1 LQGGRILGFKAV
13 LSSASL
19 ANQAAKAYT
28 SLFAST
34 LMIFKS
40 FFSSAANLI
49 LRYRSCFSPIKKHTK
64 EGGSVENVLLGGVGG
79 YRTHVLN
86 NSNNNFTL
94 LNGKGYGYNP
104 RLVPN
109 LVPST
114 VTL

>member
-1 LQGGRILGFKAV
+1 
-13 LSSASL
+13 
-19 ANQAAKAYT
+19 
-28 SLFAST
+28 LFAFT
-34 LMIFKS
+34 LIVFKS
-40 FFSSAANLI
+40 FISSDCYLLLPNRI
-49 LRYRSCFSPIKKHTK
+49 YFNPIKKHTK